1 MSDRRVVITGMGLL
15 SPVGN
20 TVEEAWNNI
29 KQGKSG
35 IAPIE
40 RFDTAGLEVKFGGEV
55 KNFDPVA
62 IFGRREA
69 RRTDRI
75 TQFALEVTRQAMEQ
89 AQLEI
94 TDDNRWDIGVIM
106 GTGIGGLAT
115 IQEGVVDFHQRGSK
129 AMSPIWVPMIL
140 SDSPAGKISIDYGL
154 RGANW
159 SLSSACST
167 GNNAIG
173 EGAAYIKRGAAE
185 VMIVG
190 ATEGGVI
197 DIALAAFNNMTAIS
211 TRNDAPDKASRP
223 FDKDRDGFVMSEGA
237 AAFVLESLE
246 HAQARGAKILGEVVG
261 YGATSDAYHVT
272 APDENGE
279 GAKRAMEIA
288 LKDGKITIHDIDYI
302 NAHGT
307 STPINDRME
316 TVAIKKAFG
325 EHAYNIPVSSTK
337 SMTGHVMGAAAAVE
351 AVFCLKALEDNF
363 IPPTINLENQDPDL
377 DLDFVPHVGREKE
390 LNYIMSNSFGFGGH
404 NMVVVFGKHRA
415 NGK

>member
-1 MSDRRVVITGMGLL
+1 MLARRVVITGMGIL

-29 KQGKSG
+29 KQGKTG

-40 RFDTAGLEVKFGGEV
+40 RFDTSHLEVKFGGEV

-62 IFGRREA
+62 VFGRREA

-75 TQFALEVTRQAMEQ
+75 TQFALEATRQALEQ

-94 TDDNRWDIGVIM
+94 TDANRWDIGVIL
-106 GTGIGGLAT
+106 GTGIGGLST
-115 IQEGVVDFHQRGSK
+115 IQEGVIDFYTRGSK
-129 AMSPIWVPMIL
+129 AISPLWVPMIL
-140 SDSPAGKISIDYGL
+140 SDSPAGKISIDYGI

-173 EGAAYIKRGAAE
+173 EAAAYISRGSAE
-185 VMIVG
+185 VMITG

-197 DIALAAFNNMTAIS
+197 DIAVAAFNNMTAIS
-211 TRNDAPDKASRP
+211 RRNDDPAKASRP
-223 FDKDRDGFVMSEGA
+223 FDVDRDGFVMSEGA
-237 AAFVLESLE
+237 AVLILESLE
-246 HAQARGAKILGEVVG
+246 FAEKRGAKILGEVVG

-272 APDENGE
+272 APDESGE
-279 GAKRAMEIA
+279 GARRAMLMA
-288 LKDGKITIHDIDYI
+288 LKDANLTVNDIDYI

-307 STPINDRME
+307 STPLNDKME
-316 TVAIKKAFG
+316 TFAIKNAFG
-325 EHAYNIPVSSTK
+325 EQAYNVPVSSTK

-351 AVFCLKALEDNF
+351 AVFCLKAIEEGY
-363 IPPTINLENQDPDL
+363 IPPTINLDRQDPEL
-377 DLDFVPHVGREKE
+377 DLDFVPHEGRAKE
-390 LNYIMSNSFGFGGH
+390 LNYVMSNSFGFGGH
-404 NMVVVFGKHRA
+404 NMVAIFGKYTA

>member
-1 MSDRRVVITGMGLL
+1 MLARRVVITGMGIL

-29 KQGKSG
+29 KQGKTG

-40 RFDTAGLEVKFGGEV
+40 RFDTSHLEVKFGGEV

-62 IFGRREA
+62 VFGRREA

-75 TQFALEVTRQAMEQ
+75 TQFALEATRQALEQ

-94 TDDNRWDIGVIM
+94 TDANRWDIGVIL
-106 GTGIGGLAT
+106 GTGIGGLST
-115 IQEGVVDFHQRGSK
+115 IQEGVIDFYTRGSK
-129 AMSPIWVPMIL
+129 AISPLWVPMIL
-140 SDSPAGKISIDYGL
+140 SDSPAGKISIDYGI

-173 EGAAYIKRGAAE
+173 EAAAYISRGSAE
-185 VMIVG
+185 VMITG

-197 DIALAAFNNMTAIS
+197 DIAVAAFNNMTAIS
-211 TRNDAPDKASRP
+211 RRNDDPAKASRP
-223 FDKDRDGFVMSEGA
+223 FDVDRDGFVMSEGA
-237 AAFVLESLE
+237 AVLILESLE
-246 HAQARGAKILGEVVG
+246 FAEKRGAKILGEVVG

-272 APDENGE
+272 APDESGE
-279 GAKRAMEIA
+279 GARRAMLMA
-288 LKDGKITIHDIDYI
+288 LKDANLTVNDIDYI

-307 STPINDRME
+307 STPLNDKME
-316 TVAIKKAFG
+316 TFAIKNAFG
-325 EHAYNIPVSSTK
+325 EQAYNVPVSSTK

-351 AVFCLKALEDNF
+351 AVFCLKAIEEGY
-363 IPPTINLENQDPDL
+363 IPPTINLDRQDPEL
-377 DLDFVPHVGREKE
+377 DLDFVPHEGRAKE
-390 LNYIMSNSFGFGGH
+390 LNYVMSNSFGFGGH
-404 NMVVVFGKHRA
+404 NMVAIFGKYKA

>member
-1 MSDRRVVITGMGLL
+1 MLARRVVITGMGIL

-29 KQGKSG
+29 KQGKTG

-40 RFDTAGLEVKFGGEV
+40 RFDTSHLEVKFGGEV

-62 IFGRREA
+62 VFGRREA

-75 TQFALEVTRQAMEQ
+75 TQFALEATRQALEQ

-94 TDDNRWDIGVIM
+94 TDANRWDIGVIL
-106 GTGIGGLAT
+106 GTGIGGLST
-115 IQEGVVDFHQRGSK
+115 IQEGVIDFYTRGSK
-129 AMSPIWVPMIL
+129 AISPLWVPMIL
-140 SDSPAGKISIDYGL
+140 SDSPARKISIDYGI

-173 EGAAYIKRGAAE
+173 EAAAYISRGSAE
-185 VMIVG
+185 VMITG

-197 DIALAAFNNMTAIS
+197 DIAVAAFNNMTAIS
-211 TRNDAPDKASRP
+211 RRNDDPAKASRP
-223 FDKDRDGFVMSEGA
+223 FDVDRDGFVMSEGA
-237 AAFVLESLE
+237 AVLILESLE
-246 HAQARGAKILGEVVG
+246 FAEKRGAKILGEVVG

-272 APDENGE
+272 APDESGE
-279 GAKRAMEIA
+279 GARRAMLMA
-288 LKDGKITIHDIDYI
+288 LKDANLTVNDIDYI

-307 STPINDRME
+307 STPLNDKME
-316 TVAIKKAFG
+316 TFAIKNAFG
-325 EHAYNIPVSSTK
+325 EQAYNVPVSSTK

-351 AVFCLKALEDNF
+351 AVFCLKAIEEGY
-363 IPPTINLENQDPDL
+363 IPPTINLDRQDPEL
-377 DLDFVPHVGREKE
+377 DLDFVPHEGRAKE
-390 LNYIMSNSFGFGGH
+390 LNYVMSNSFGFGGH
-404 NMVVVFGKHRA
+404 NMVAIFGKYTA

>member
-1 MSDRRVVITGMGLL
+1 MLARRVVITGMGIL

-29 KQGKSG
+29 KQGKTG

-40 RFDTAGLEVKFGGEV
+40 RFDTSHLEVKFGGEV

-62 IFGRREA
+62 VFGRREA

-75 TQFALEVTRQAMEQ
+75 TQFALEATRQALEQ

-94 TDDNRWDIGVIM
+94 TDANRWDIGIIL
-106 GTGIGGLAT
+106 GTGIGGLST
-115 IQEGVVDFHQRGSK
+115 IQEGVIDFYTRGSK
-129 AMSPIWVPMIL
+129 AISPLWVPMIL
-140 SDSPAGKISIDYGL
+140 SDSPAGKISIDYGI

-173 EGAAYIKRGAAE
+173 EAAAYISRGSAE
-185 VMIVG
+185 VMITG

-197 DIALAAFNNMTAIS
+197 DIAVAAFNNMTAIS
-211 TRNDAPDKASRP
+211 RRNDDPAKASRP
-223 FDKDRDGFVMSEGA
+223 FDVDRDGFVMSEGA
-237 AAFVLESLE
+237 AVLILESLE
-246 HAQARGAKILGEVVG
+246 FAEKRGAKILGEVVG

-272 APDENGE
+272 APDESGE
-279 GAKRAMEIA
+279 GARRAMLMA
-288 LKDGKITIHDIDYI
+288 LKDANLTVNDIDYI

-307 STPINDRME
+307 STPLNDKME
-316 TVAIKKAFG
+316 TFAIKKAFG
-325 EHAYNIPVSSTK
+325 EQAYNIPVSSTK

-351 AVFCLKALEDNF
+351 AVFCLKAIEEGY
-363 IPPTINLENQDPDL
+363 IPPTINLDRQDPEL
-377 DLDFVPHVGREKE
+377 DLDFVPHVGRAKE
-390 LNYIMSNSFGFGGH
+390 LNYVMSNSFGFGGH
-404 NMVVVFGKHRA
+404 NMVAIFSKYRA

>member
-1 MSDRRVVITGMGLL
+1 MSDRRVVITGMGIL

-20 TVEEAWNNI
+20 TVEEAWGNI

-35 IAPIE
+35 IAPIQ
-40 RFDTAGLEVKFGGEV
+40 RFDTSGLEVKFGGEV
-55 KNFDPVA
+55 KNFDPVEL
-62 IFGRREA
+62 FGRREA

-75 TQFALEVTRQAMEQ
+75 TQFALVVTQQAIEQ
-89 AQLEI
+89 SGLEI
-94 TDDNRWDIGVIM
+94 TDDNRWNIGVVM
-106 GTGIGGLAT
+106 GTGIGGLST
-115 IQEGVVDFHQRGSK
+115 IQEGVIDFHERGSK
-129 AMSPIWVPMIL
+129 GVSPIWVPMIL
-140 SDSPAGKISIDYGL
+140 SDSPSGKISIDYGL

-167 GNNAIG
+167 GNNALG
-173 EGAAYIKRGAAE
+173 EAAAYIKRGSAD
-185 VMIVG
+185 VMIAG

-197 DIALAAFNNMTAIS
+197 DIAMAAFNNMTAIS
-211 TRNDAPDKASRP
+211 RRNEAPEKASRP
-223 FDKDRDGFVMSEGA
+223 FEVDRDGFVMSEGA
-237 AAFVLESLE
+237 AAFVLEELE
-246 HAQARGAKILGEVVG
+246 HAKARGANILCEVVG
-261 YGATSDAYHVT
+261 YGATSDAYHIT

-279 GAKRAMEIA
+279 GAKRAMLMA
-288 LKDGKITIHDIDYI
+288 LKDGNLTIEDIDYI

-307 STPINDRME
+307 STPLNDKME

-325 EHAYNIPVSSTK
+325 EQAYNIPVSSTK

-351 AVFCLKALEDNF
+351 GVFCIKALEENF
-363 IPPTINLENQDPDL
+363 IPPTINLENQDPEL

-404 NMVVVFGKHRA
+404 NMVVVFGKYKA

>member
-1 MSDRRVVITGMGLL
+1 MSDRRVVITGMGILC
-15 SPVGN
+15 PVGN

-29 KQGKSG
+29 KQGNSG

-40 RFDTAGLEVKFGGEV
+40 RFDTSHLEVKFGGEV

-62 IFGRREA
+62 VLGRREA

-75 TQFALEVTRQAMEQ
+75 TQFALEATRQAMEQ
-89 AQLEI
+89 AQLEV
-94 TDDNRWDIGVIM
+94 TDENRWDIGVIM
-106 GTGIGGLAT
+106 GTGIGGLST
-115 IQEGVVDFHQRGSK
+115 IQEGVIDFHERGSK
-129 AMSPIWVPMIL
+129 AISPLWVPMIL

-173 EGAAYIKRGAAE
+173 EAAAYIARGAAE
-185 VMIVG
+185 VMITG

-197 DIALAAFNNMTAIS
+197 DIAVAAFNNMTAIS
-211 TRNDAPDKASRP
+211 RRNDDPSKASRP
-223 FDKDRDGFVMSEGA
+223 FDVDRDGFVMSEGA
-237 AAFVLESLE
+237 AVLILESLE
-246 HAQARGAKILGEVVG
+246 HAEKRGAKILAEVVG

-272 APDENGE
+272 APDESGE
-279 GAKRAMEIA
+279 GARRAMLMA
-288 LKDGKITIHDIDYI
+288 LKDANLTVNDIDYI

-307 STPINDRME
+307 STPLNDKME
-316 TVAIKKAFG
+316 TFAIKNAFG
-325 EHAYNIPVSSTK
+325 EQAYNIPVSSTK

-351 AVFCLKALEDNF
+351 SVFCIKALQDNF
-363 IPPTINLENQDPDL
+363 IPPTINLDHQDPEL
-377 DLDFVPHVGREKE
+377 DLDFVPHVGRAKE
-390 LNYIMSNSFGFGGH
+390 LNYVMSNSFGFGGH
-404 NMVVVFGKHRA
+404 NMVVIFGKYRA